1 MIFTM
6 NTNSQFNEKK
16 SQKFLEKWQIQQIEN
31 IKGLIQAARNVSRK
45 RNLETVKG
53 FLNWAS
59 GSKSNYMLQEDF
71 LPPNEIED

>member
-16 SQKFLEKWQIQQIEN
+16 QQKFLEKWQIQQIEN
-31 IKGLIQAARNVSRK
+31 IKDLIQAVRNVSRK

-59 GSKSNYMLQEDF
+59 GSKSNYMLPEDF